1 MVVEVERQVVV
12 DSDRRERVGWRPGLD
27 AEQVG
32 EETAPAGQT
41 KAAVLR
47 RNAGAAL
54 NARQPQRAGMPPAP
68 RRIGR
73 SACSVR
79 VLSVTP
85 IAWLAVCAGAQD
97 RMAGW
102 MPVWCSVP
110 SMPSFATAG
119 PLGGARV
126 GLSMNC
132 AWPGRRSVHR
142 LTGLGRTSWLPAAMR
157 AGCPAGWPS
166 RPGGPWRRRVCA
178 VWETSSVSGRGDPFA
193 AGAVADPNTPH
204 APVWP

>member
-1 MVVEVERQVVV
+1 MVVEVERPVVV

-97 RMAGW
+97 RMAGR
-102 MPVWCSVP
+102 MPVWFSVP
-110 SMPSFATAG
+110 PMPSVATAG
-119 PLGGARV
+119 PVGGAQVRPCRQCASAV
-126 GLSMNC
+126 GAS
-132 AWPGRRSVHR
+132 
-142 LTGLGRTSWLPAAMR
+142 
-157 AGCPAGWPS
+157 
-166 RPGGPWRRRVCA
+166 
-178 VWETSSVSGRGDPFA
+178 
-193 AGAVADPNTPH
+193 
-204 APVWP
+204 

>member
-1 MVVEVERQVVV
+1 MVVEVERPVVV

-97 RMAGW
+97 RMAGGG
-102 MPVWCSVP
+102 PGGGSVP
-110 SMPSFATAG
+110 PIPHFVPPG
-119 PLGGARV
+119 PPR
-126 GLSMNC
+126 
-132 AWPGRRSVHR
+132 
-142 LTGLGRTSWLPAAMR
+142 
-157 AGCPAGWPS
+157 
-166 RPGGPWRRRVCA
+166 
-178 VWETSSVSGRGDPFA
+178 
-193 AGAVADPNTPH
+193 
-204 APVWP
+204 